1 VNGAYSPGWG
11 RAVVLGEGQQAVLD
25 QLRASVRHPSRT
37 WHDAP
42 TMRAFGRSP
51 GTAHRLVHRLQALG
65 VVAIQ
70 PTLGR
75 LGGVRFTFGVRRWRY
90 GPHQAGQ
97 LRRMLGRRPLPP
109 PPGQLELFAEP
120 GANAPPARAAETFSD
135 RLARLGFQPW
145 WLE

>member
-1 VNGAYSPGWG
+1 MNGAYSPGWG
-11 RAVVLGEGQQAVLD
+11 RAVVLGDGQQHALD

-37 WHDAP
+37 WHQAP

-51 GTAHRLVHRLQALG
+51 ATAHRLVHRLAALG

-75 LGGVRFTFGVRRWRY
+75 LGGVRFTFGVRRWKG

-97 LRRMLGRRPLPP
+97 LRRMLARRPDPQP
-109 PPGQLELFAEP
+109 AGQLELWAEP
-120 GANAPPARAAETFSD
+120 PAIAQGAPPGETFAQAV
-135 RLARLGFQPW
+135 ARYGLRPW
-145 WLE
+145 WKG